1 MSPGKSSLLKPES
14 PESPESSSCLLGL
27 ATASAQTTFTRLERL
42 GPPPRVDMACAALV
56 WLATPIVDPAE
67 PQSQS
72 VSTITP
78 SYSCRATVSGLHYLA
93 IALPSQH
100 GAAVYTLFN
109 SPAQRPTMDSSPFGT
124 PSAQSIQEPPTTPLA
139 RDFAQHAPFA
149 GVGSFTPTPSTR
161 TDVPLLPTTSPGSPE
176 RTYSEKKRRL

>member
-1 MSPGKSSLLKPES
+1 MSFGARNCLSPNHLHPGWNDWDD
-14 PESPESSSCLLGL
+14 LLGSTWHARL
-27 ATASAQTTFTRLERL
+27 WVCAQPPLSTQPSHNHNLYRLSPL
-42 GPPPRVDMACAALV
+42 HTL
-56 WLATPIVDPAE
+56 AE
-67 PQSQS
+67 PPLPAYTTWSS
-72 VSTITP
+72 H
-78 SYSCRATVSGLHYLA
+78 CRASTEPPFIPYSTA
-93 IALPSQH
+93 R
-100 GAAVYTLFN
+100 
-109 SPAQRPTMDSSPFGT
+109 AQRPTMDSSPFGT